1 VNIFKAITILCIMIS
16 MYALYTNGLL
26 IRLFG
31 EEGVIVI
38 DKYANE
44 LYDKLPDDSKIIPLP
59 QAPKTIK
66 RKNSNTLAELEVR
79 VIALESSSY
88 TMMAIIQVIVP
99 LIIPA
104 IMYRFKS
111 KKTLKKKLISLL
123 EEKEE

>member
-1 VNIFKAITILCIMIS
+1 MIS

-44 LYDKLPDDSKIIPLP
+44 MYDKLPDDSKILPLP
-59 QAPKTIK
+59 QAPKTVK
-66 RKNSNTLAELEVR
+66 RENSKTLAELEVR
-79 VIALESSSY
+79 VMALESSSY
-88 TMMAIIQVIVP
+88 TLMAIVQVIVP

-111 KKTLKKKLISLL
+111 KKEIKKKLISLL

>member
-1 VNIFKAITILCIMIS
+1 MNVFKAITILCIMIS
-16 MYALYTNGLL
+16 VYALYTNGLL

-44 LYDKLPDDSKIIPLP
+44 VYDKLPDDSKVIPLP

-66 RKNSNTLAELEVR
+66 REKSKTLAELEVR
-79 VIALESSSY
+79 VIALESASY
-88 TMMAIIQVIVP
+88 TLMAILQVIAP

-111 KKTLKKKLISLL
+111 RKTIKKKLISLL
-123 EEKEE
+123 EDKEE